1 MELSQEEEGYFD
13 RLLGGGSSKYLDA
26 APDPIP
32 PPNGTSSEHEQVGD
46 NQPDSQSRQDDLSMP
61 REANTSSVE
70 NPNSNSWSDHAA
82 PIQQEQMV
90 DSNGQRQSQQDDLPL
105 SRDEDIIGRANPS
118 DPHQTSAPS
127 TSAEPVFTL
136 NETQPQETPLDDE
149 DSMFVSENFHQ
160 EHHKRE
166 DQSGSK
172 VVIIKTEPDSKIE
185 RPMPL
190 AGEYAGDILMHD
202 SPASSKPD
210 NHSTEAEAEKDAARQ
225 DVRALEEKQSKLAH
239 TFETLG
245 LSLPNA
251 KIRDS
256 VVLTGLWKNQ
266 KAGSSA
272 EYYARLNKNNALSTE
287 NKRKIL
293 EQKTTTDEEVGSK
306 KPKTRQ
312 RVYDRMQDGFDR
324 ANNGSM
330 FSLGKLEFDNPT
342 QARMTRDSISDALE
356 PSADDQN
363 ANAQKTFLEV
373 MLPEGTGKT
382 YQAIINILTNPPT
395 QEARNEGRHATLITV
410 PSNVLA
416 QWQAE
421 LEHFVKRENFQH
433 YMVYQN
439 DHSGRMSLENQD
451 IIFVSH
457 EKLRRSFFDGAVL
470 KQFESKKTKTDV
482 KARLRE
488 EHLGFLWHNK
498 WWRVII
504 DEAHAIKNTQTKQLW
519 AYLEFLRVPWR
530 GTHAD
535 FTDLIDNLH
544 LKANRDKFQ
553 AWMSTIMQRRKL
565 GDKFAGNNLYDNPP
579 CFDEVI
585 YVSLPKEEEIIET
598 ENIARQEFNQH
609 NEVMLAARVQVKPK
623 KRGPETQTTQNANYM
638 CLTNLN
644 RLRAGTAHPFLLEPA
659 VRSKFA
665 AADIDK
671 TLGKLSKLETH
682 EPVISQLKTSHD
694 RPRPDEYVSDMG
706 DISPFESFGHSG
718 FGGPLEIESYLKR
731 TKAAKFGN
739 ACVVCFEKV
748 VDGQMPK
755 CKHVRCQK
763 CFEDEIVQAHQGN
776 RIPKCL
782 ACRSDLEGV
791 QSIHKSVHFSKG
803 DIDESERELERLRA
817 TLLRA
822 RAIPVAK
829 QDFREPKG
837 GQKLGDDIYGRQ
849 PQPDEQNTTW
859 LAAADFAYP
868 KPLVP
873 SAKITVIKQ
882 LMLNFKKNH
891 PEDKIII
898 FSQFLETHQIIG
910 RMLQAEGIPFAYF
923 WGGQTADQKNTVIRD
938 FHEKSDFKVLVA
950 SLKSGG
956 TGLNITCANRV
967 IITEPGWN
975 AATELQALGRSSR
988 MGQTKTTHFTTLIAN
1003 NTIDVR
1009 IRSLSRDKL
1018 MSVEAALQHAKL
1030 SREEMASLLGRVLQ
1044 DAEGN
1049 LFLEEDYIE

>member
-190 AGEYAGDILMHD
+190 AGEYAGDISMHD
-202 SPASSKPD
+202 SPASSKPGTRHGNTDKVLLHGNTLPLGSAIEKIPFGPQCGKVTQYDVLAAEYRGTLKSIASLEKRLTALKD

-373 MLPEGTGKT
+373 MLPEVCDLDQPELMRSAASFGEGNCIKLADGTYQIKGCKQPVRPHQMVGASWQNGKEFSPEKGGIVANEQGTGKT

-451 IIFVSH
+451 I
-457 EKLRRSFFDGAVL
+457 
-470 KQFESKKTKTDV
+470 
-482 KARLRE
+482 
-488 EHLGFLWHNK
+488 
-498 WWRVII
+498 
-504 DEAHAIKNTQTKQLW
+504 
-519 AYLEFLRVPWR
+519 
-530 GTHAD
+530 
-535 FTDLIDNLH
+535 
-544 LKANRDKFQ
+544 
-553 AWMSTIMQRRKL
+553 M
-565 GDKFAGNNLYDNPP
+565 
-579 CFDEVI
+579 
-585 YVSLPKEEEIIET
+585 
-598 ENIARQEFNQH
+598 
-609 NEVMLAARVQVKPK
+609 
-623 KRGPETQTTQNANYM
+623 
-638 CLTNLN
+638 
-644 RLRAGTAHPFLLEPA
+644 
-659 VRSKFA
+659 
-665 AADIDK
+665 
-671 TLGKLSKLETH
+671 
-682 EPVISQLKTSHD
+682 
-694 RPRPDEYVSDMG
+694 
-706 DISPFESFGHSG
+706 
-718 FGGPLEIESYLKR
+718 
-731 TKAAKFGN
+731 
-739 ACVVCFEKV
+739 
-748 VDGQMPK
+748 
-755 CKHVRCQK
+755 
-763 CFEDEIVQAHQGN
+763 
-776 RIPKCL
+776 
-782 ACRSDLEGV
+782 
-791 QSIHKSVHFSKG
+791 
-803 DIDESERELERLRA
+803 
-817 TLLRA
+817 
-822 RAIPVAK
+822 
-829 QDFREPKG
+829 
-837 GQKLGDDIYGRQ
+837 
-849 PQPDEQNTTW
+849 
-859 LAAADFAYP
+859 
-868 KPLVP
+868 
-873 SAKITVIKQ
+873 
-882 LMLNFKKNH
+882 
-891 PEDKIII
+891 
-898 FSQFLETHQIIG
+898 
-910 RMLQAEGIPFAYF
+910 
-923 WGGQTADQKNTVIRD
+923 
-938 FHEKSDFKVLVA
+938 
-950 SLKSGG
+950 
-956 TGLNITCANRV
+956 
-967 IITEPGWN
+967 
-975 AATELQALGRSSR
+975 
-988 MGQTKTTHFTTLIAN
+988 
-1003 NTIDVR
+1003 
-1009 IRSLSRDKL
+1009 
-1018 MSVEAALQHAKL
+1018 
-1030 SREEMASLLGRVLQ
+1030 
-1044 DAEGN
+1044 
-1049 LFLEEDYIE
+1049 